1 MSECK
6 PEYGFTFKVE
16 ESLINFKQLPHTIQL
31 AHPIE
36 FAYAAQTGV
45 AVESESQVDEGRV
58 ICLERTILQN

>member
-1 MSECK
+1 MSQCK

-45 AVESESQVDEGRV
+45 AVESEGQVDEGRV
-58 ICLERTILQN
+58 ICLEGTILQN